1 MKIGAHEFPLGGRTY
16 IMGILNSTP
25 DSFSDGGRWNRLDAA
40 LRHAQQMVAE
50 GADILDIGG
59 ESTRPGYEPVSEEEE
74 MERTIP
80 VIEQVKSHFDIP
92 VSIDTYKSKTAQAA
106 IAAGA
111 DMVNDI
117 WGMQKDAAMAGVVAK
132 AGAVCCLMHNRPD
145 MQYQHF
151 MQDVA
156 DGLRESVRIAKK
168 AGVQDSRII
177 LDPGIGFAKT
187 YQNNLEAVRCL
198 GQLVQ
203 LGYPVLLGVSRKSVV
218 GAALGLPV
226 GERLEGTL
234 AATVYA
240 VIKGCAFVRVHDVK
254 ENVRAVRMTEAILYG

>member
-1 MKIGAHEFPLGGRTY
+1 
-16 IMGILNSTP
+16 
-25 DSFSDGGRWNRLDAA
+25 
-40 LRHAQQMVAE
+40 
-50 GADILDIGG
+50 
-59 ESTRPGYEPVSEEEE
+59 
-74 MERTIP
+74 
-80 VIEQVKSHFDIP
+80 
-92 VSIDTYKSKTAQAA
+92 
-106 IAAGA
+106 
-111 DMVNDI
+111 
-117 WGMQKDAAMAGVVAK
+117 MAGVVAK